1 MINSSAFGADKLKAT
16 SHSLKLVHDAGAG
29 DLQRQ
34 RYTVLIIDDQSTG
47 RMILSEIVRSIDKKL
62 DVVTFGDPLEAIE
75 YAQNQPVDLVL
86 TDYKMPTLDGIET
99 IRRLRRIFRDEDIPI
114 VCVTIVNDR
123 EIRYAALEAGAT
135 DFLTRPID
143 RFECRAR
150 CKNLITLRRHQLL
163 NKSRTRLLE
172 DKVDEA
178 MKELRIREVDTLI
191 RLAKAAE
198 QRDRITGLHLVRMAK
213 YSALLAKACGLSQGD
228 QEAIELAA
236 PMHDIGKIGTPDRIL
251 QFNGKLSREEMQVM
265 QTHTTVGYELLKD
278 SPSKYLKIAATIALS
293 HHEKYDGSGYPHGL
307 RGEQIP
313 LEARIVALADV
324 YDALTSIRP
333 YKQAWPSEEAFALL
347 VKERGR
353 HFDPELVDMF
363 VEQKVEVLAIGEQFA
378 DWSAN

>member
-1 MINSSAFGADKLKAT
+1 MKAT
-16 SHSLKLVHDAGAG
+16 SPSLKLVHDAGAG
-29 DLQRQ
+29 DLHRQ

-172 DKVDEA
+172 EKIDEA

-228 QEAIELAA
+228 QEAIELAS

-293 HHEKYDGSGYPHGL
+293 HHEKFDGSGYPHGL
-307 RGEQIP
+307 HGEQIP

-324 YDALTSIRP
+324 YDALTSVRP
-333 YKQAWPSEEAFALL
+333 YKQAWPPEDAFALL
-347 VKERGR
+347 IKERGR
-353 HFDPELVDMF
+353 HFDPDLVDMF
-363 VEQKVEVLAIGEQFA
+363 VEQKAGVLAIGEQFA

>member
-1 MINSSAFGADKLKAT
+1 MKT
-16 SHSLKLVHDAGAG
+16 TPHSLKLVHDAGPG
-29 DLQRQ
+29 DLQVQ

-99 IRRLRRIFRDEDIPI
+99 IRRLRRIFRDDDVPI

-150 CKNLITLRRHQLL
+150 CKNLIMLRRHQLL
-163 NKSRTRLLE
+163 NKNRTRLLQE
-172 DKVDEA
+172 KVDEA
-178 MKELRIREVDTLI
+178 LKELRVREVDTLI

-198 QRDRITGLHLVRMAK
+198 QRDKITGLHLVRMAK
-213 YSALLAKACGLSQGD
+213 YSALLAKECGLPQGD

-236 PMHDIGKIGTPDRIL
+236 PMHDIGKIGIPDRIL
-251 QFNGKLSREEMQVM
+251 QFSGKLSREEMLVM
-265 QTHTTVGYELLKD
+265 QTHTTIGFDLLKD
-278 SPSKYLKIAATIALS
+278 SPSKYLKAAAIIALG
-293 HHEKYDGSGYPHGL
+293 HHEKFDGSGYPQGTT
-307 RGEQIP
+307 GENIP
-313 LEARIVALADV
+313 LAARIVAVADV

-333 YKQAWPSEEAFALL
+333 YKSAWPPEEAFSYL
-347 VKERGR
+347 VRERGR

-363 VEQKVEVLAIGEQFA
+363 IAKKAEILSIGEQFA
-378 DWSAN
+378 DWSANY

>member
-1 MINSSAFGADKLKAT
+1 MKAVP
-16 SHSLKLVHDAGAG
+16 HPLKLVHDAGEVSA
-29 DLQRQ
+29 Q

-86 TDYKMPTLDGIET
+86 TDYKMPNLDGIET
-99 IRRLRRIFRDEDIPI
+99 IRRLRRIFRDEDVPI

-163 NKSRTRLLE
+163 NRNRTRLLQ

-178 MKELRIREVDTLI
+178 LKELRIREVDTLI

-198 QRDRITGLHLVRMAK
+198 QRDKITGLHLVRMAK
-213 YSALLAKACGLSQGD
+213 YSALLARESGLSQGD

-236 PMHDIGKIGTPDRIL
+236 PMHDIGKIGIPDRIL

-265 QTHTTVGYELLKD
+265 QTHTTIGFDLLKD
-278 SPSKYLKIAATIALS
+278 SPSKYLKTAAVIALS
-293 HHEKYDGSGYPHGL
+293 HHEKFDGSGYPHGL
-307 RGEQIP
+307 KGMNIP
-313 LEARIVALADV
+313 LEARIVALSDV
-324 YDALTSIRP
+324 YDALTSVRP
-333 YKQAWPSEEAFALL
+333 YKSAWPPEEAFSQLA
-347 VKERGR
+347 KERAR
-353 HFDPELVDMF
+353 HFDPDLVDMF
-363 VEQKVEVLAIGEQFA
+363 LARKEEVLSIGEQFA
-378 DWSAN
+378 DWSVG